1 MEATHI
7 QKNHKGKDQVGTQK
21 ILTKGNRIKNLR
33 EDNKYEICSYS
44 CISTLYIWV

>member
-1 MEATHI
+1 MATNT
-7 QKNHKGKDQVGTQK
+7 QKKLKGKDQEGMQK

-44 CISTLYIWV
+44 CTSTLYIWV